1 MRYTEQEVEILEEYE
16 TLKANHF
23 SIEEAL
29 QSRRLWLEQKNALEH
44 ELDLAAGE
52 LEDARSEFYS
62 AILAGH
68 P

>member
-1 MRYTEQEVEILEEYE
+1 MRYTEQEIEILEEYE

-29 QSRRLWLEQKNALEH
+29 QSRKLWLEQKNALEH
-44 ELDLAAGE
+44 ELDLSASD
-52 LEDARSEFYS
+52 LEDARAEFYS
-62 AILAGH
+62 AILSGH